1 MGADGV
7 DVRLVVPATS
17 PTPGVTTPAPPP
29 VAGGLPRTGADV
41 TALLLLAALILAAG
55 VLLIR
60 SGRGAGS

>member
-60 SGRGAGS
+60 SGRASS